1 MDRQAVIT
9 LEGDILV
16 IDLPNAVL
24 RLLLPSSISV
34 YGAHLFPRHV
44 DLDRHRGR
52 ISVEDVDDG
61 EFISYE
67 EKGEWTMRGLQEAAE
82 ISQSRR
88 NVGTALEDGYGIA
101 GTECTDTPVRGRS
114 PTSRARNSGREPAD
128 QEEPDHE
135 KSESLV
141 FTTPRDSPQIHNDK
155 RKASE
160 VPSPEPLRRASG
172 PIEVPVWNTSQKAM
186 RASERY
192 DPDLPGQTTT
202 PPWKQTRRLSSTPG
216 SRSSDRFVKGT
227 GTITPQEMSWKRRR
241 VSITSTQRS
250 LSSYSETRSSQNL
263 AKFHEPWR
271 IPGTQPI
278 ITKHTGMTYFTPP
291 GVDSSSNA
299 SEASIN
305 EETTITESDRE
316 PSPTARK
323 AKSRNSEAAEF
334 QKSAVTTKTGTQKA
348 DQLKRR
354 KEITPPPKSLGKSK
368 GPTVQTPPIITKD
381 DTRKADK
388 PTNRTVLTILPTK
401 PVGKSGEKPRSDI
414 QGHQA
419 KRRKSEGTDT
429 KLLTVTTKVNTPKA
443 DKPTNRKEPI
453 PPLSTKPM
461 GKSPVKLRS
470 DIQDQRL
477 QPQPPK
483 PASAYSKQIASP
495 ATKNPQGHTQDHHTE
510 IVTWDSRAIGKG
522 KKRPAPSPIVEE
534 HPSPTAEQPEAVKPA
549 SSKEIIASSDTKHLQ
564 VHTRNHGYENPICI
578 GNMTFEGKKYRAPPP
593 LSITKARPPPTKGH
607 QNNATQVQG
616 PSPNSRHLQHHHTQN
631 QHHQKAASDRQSTGK
646 GQKRPALSPSPNKEY
661 RYQPVDR

>member
-1 MDRQAVIT
+1 MERQAVIT

-16 IDLPNAVL
+16 IDLPDAVL
-24 RLLLPSSISV
+24 RLLLPTSISV

-82 ISQSRR
+82 ISQSRTE
-88 NVGTALEDGYGIA
+88 VGTTLEDDYGIP

-114 PTSRARNSGREPAD
+114 RTSRARNSGRAPGY
-128 QEEPDHE
+128 QEEPDNE

-141 FTTPRDSPQIHNDK
+141 FTTPKDSPQIHNAK

-172 PIEVPVWNTSQKAM
+172 PIEVPVWNTFQKAM

-202 PPWKQTRRLSSTPG
+202 PPSKQTRRLSSTPA
-216 SRSSDRFVKGT
+216 SRSSDRFVKDA

-241 VSITSTQRS
+241 MSITSTQRS
-250 LSSYSETRSSQNL
+250 LSSYSETRSSQSL

-291 GVDSSSNA
+291 AVDSTSNA
-299 SEASIN
+299 SEASID
-305 EETTITESDRE
+305 EGTTITESDRE

-323 AKSRNSEAAEF
+323 AKSRNSEGAEF
-334 QKSAVTTKTGTQKA
+334 QKSAVTSKTGTQKV

-354 KEITPPPKSLGKSK
+354 KEITLPPESLGKSK
-368 GPTVQTPPIITKD
+368 GTTVQTLPVITKD
-381 DTRKADK
+381 ATRKADK
-388 PTNRTVLTILPTK
+388 PTIRTKLALLLTK
-401 PVGKSGEKPRSDI
+401 PVGKSAEKPRSHM

-429 KLLTVTTKVNTPKA
+429 KTSTVTTKSNTSKA

-453 PPLSTKPM
+453 RPLSTISM
-461 GKSPVKLRS
+461 GKSSVKLRS
-470 DIQDQRL
+470 DIQDQRH

-483 PASAYSKQIASP
+483 PASTYNKQIASP
-495 ATKNPQGHTQDHHTE
+495 PSKNPQGHTQDHHTE
-510 IVTWDSRAIGKG
+510 IATWDSRAIGKV

-534 HPSPTAEQPEAVKPA
+534 HPSPTAEQPEAPKPA
-549 SSKEIIASSDTKHLQ
+549 SSKEISASSDTKHLQ

-607 QNNATQVQG
+607 LNNAIQIQG
-616 PSPNSRHLQHHHTQN
+616 PSPNCKHLQHHHTQN
-631 QHHQKAASDRQSTGK
+631 QHHPKAAFDRQSTGK
-646 GQKRPALSPSPNKEY
+646 GGKRPAPSPSPNKEY
-661 RYQPVDR
+661 RDKPVDR